1 MILAAVGN
9 VNLDPG
15 SFVAWVIVG
24 LIAGA
29 IAGRLVAGRGFG
41 CLADIAVG
49 VIGAFVGGF
58 VVSFFIHGGAYGFI
72 GTTLVAILGATIFLA
87 LLRLLSGGRL

>member
-1 MILAAVGN
+1 MLLAAIGN
-9 VNLDPG
+9 VVLEPGNLL
-15 SFVAWVIVG
+15 AWLVVG
-24 LIAGA
+24 LLAGA

-49 VIGAFVGGF
+49 VVGAFVGGF
-58 VVSFFIHGGAYGFI
+58 LVSLLIHGGAYGFL
-72 GTTLVAILGATIFLA
+72 GTTLVAILGATVFLA